1 MIEST
6 ELIDA
11 KNTTKFNTDYCQL
24 SNLIL
29 NMTEDQ
35 QSLLLKQAYQI
46 INEYRKSAFLDVIL
60 NKNWNFILGFLLGW
74 CFTVLLLMIFAIN

>member
-6 ELIDA
+6 ELIDD

-24 SNLIL
+24 SNFIL

-35 QSLLLKQAYQI
+35 QSLLLKQAHQT
-46 INEYRKSAFLDVIL
+46 INE
-60 NKNWNFILGFLLGW
+60 
-74 CFTVLLLMIFAIN
+74 

>member
-6 ELIDA
+6 ELIDD

-35 QSLLLKQAYQI
+35 QSLLLKQAHQT

-60 NKNWNFILGFLLGW
+60 NKNWNFILGFLRGW
-74 CFTVLLLMIFAIN
+74 CFTVLLLMIFAIS

>member
-6 ELIDA
+6 ELIDD
-11 KNTTKFNTDYCQL
+11 KNTNKFNTDYSQL

-35 QSLLLKQAYQI
+35 QSLLLKQAHQI

-60 NKNWNFILGFLLGW
+60 NKNWNFTLGFLLGW
-74 CFTVLLLMIFAIN
+74 GFTVLLLVTFAIS